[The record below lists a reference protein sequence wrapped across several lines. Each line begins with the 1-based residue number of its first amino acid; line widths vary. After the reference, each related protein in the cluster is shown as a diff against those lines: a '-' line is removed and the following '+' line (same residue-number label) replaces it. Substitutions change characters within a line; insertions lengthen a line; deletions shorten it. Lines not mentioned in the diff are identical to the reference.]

1 MLVAMAFAIP
11 TMYAQESTLYVAKT
25 ASKGYFA
32 NVTAAAGDPSLTYN
46 ASTGA
51 YEGVV
56 SLPQGYAFAFY
67 TGSVSSPTYY
77 GSKASGTA
85 GSTAINFYTAN
96 PYTATI
102 SGGLVVNGRGGWY
115 ISRWADNTTTARD
128 GDVKMS
134 VNLTSGE
141 VSFEESDSSY
151 QENLYI
157 LQDAN
162 SLFTNY
168 ATMPLTD
175 EATGEYSVTL
185 NDVPAGF
192 RFIISIDP
200 ESYSNAFCKAETI
213 SLGSGKTGTYDLI
226 MTSGMNNNNSL
237 IVENAGDYTLSFN
250 YDSKVLTV
258 NNITKPIYKIALFN
272 GTTATS
278 ARVEPYG
285 GGEPQLVYNP
295 ETGYYEGELTTLK
308 SMTVKFYTED
318 GEDVTYWGWT
328 NKQTGANINAA
339 VSLATADTGTYP
351 TTAYASVAQFTSN
364 SDYTKV
370 GSFNISY
377 FAATTDKINTAGTVK
392 IQLNTEKGEAYITKL
407 DAFQP
412 RPTEMYMKGGYHEI
426 TSSSYAPTITT
437 LAPSD
442 SSDEVFQ
449 TMYEV
454 PSTCSASNPL
464 YFIFFNVDNV
474 STSLIYAPETTKG
487 NPIDVTFTNG
497 MYKTDAKIYQ
507 NTDPYWDNLSYKL
520 TQPGKYFIS
529 LNYKTGALT
538 IAQVGEAPEK
548 IGVAMASS
556 FAMAPAP
563 AASDVFLMPTPEDPN
578 IYKGVVNFKKNA
590 AFGFYVGT
598 PGSADYTLYRAHGW
612 ASISCSQYNY
622 WPVDEEEAAQAV
634 LEPGSTMG
642 NWYFS
647 TFSNT
652 SVNAADYTVEIN
664 WLTKTFRIFEEE
676 IVIPTPE
683 KLYIYASVDGGQ
695 NYLQVEEM
703 TNPENGVFSVKYNIP
718 EVPTFV
724 ISDPDFSPA
733 DGDPDHGWRFYI
745 YKPADEISGNTI
757 LGAELGAQV
766 LEFVGDAPAVRT
778 LVTSGT
784 GMFVLEPGVATISYN
799 WATNELQVTKPE
811 IDESLKD
818 VIYYLHADNYF
829 NGPWVPNPE
838 TDPQLTYDPVSQTYV
853 LDEPI
858 LVNKTGGFRF
868 YRQNVS
874 GTITYITPMM
884 ATQIQIGSDYTW
896 KQSFELRNTSAWRF
910 LTFHDPEAR
919 EAEVT
924 LTVDLVN
931 TTLAVTQVSKDK
943 NPEQI
948 YIWYVDGTLDVMG
961 TGYTY
966 KCLTAN
972 PLKPIEE
979 GGAVY
984 TTTWDVPEVTD
995 LEFMDKG
1002 APDHGAFFYL
1012 STSTSKSGG
1021 TLYRGYYGNA
1031 EGVYGPTIEFTAN
1044 KKEVSLPVL
1053 TGGETASFVI
1063 VTPGKSQLTLDLDKA
1078 ILTVEYLED
1087 IVPEPEDNVITLN
1100 FSGVELDDLSS
1111 ALQVLDAMN
1120 DGETLLINENPF
1132 DYVYTQGV
1140 FLMFVPQD
1148 GYDVAVK
1155 CSTNDA
1161 DEVDGTYSINVGAAP
1176 MDDDEDEATAG
1187 DAVTLMAYPAANGLT
1202 FNVVLSEHQ
1211 TSGINALYDLG
1222 NGELRVFNL
1231 QGVQVLRTQNA
1242 SELNILEPGLY
1253 IINGKKVVVRK

>member
-11 TMYAQESTLYVAKT
+11 TLTAQDKLYVAVSTPTT
-25 ASKGYFA
+25 ASGSFKA
-32 NVTAAAGDPSLTYN
+32 CNADASDQSISL
-46 ASTGA
+46 SSSGA
-51 YEGVV
+51 YEGTVT
-56 SLPQGYAFAFY
+56 LYYGQAFSFY
-67 TGSVSSPTYY
+67 TGSAGNPQTWY
-77 GSKASGTA
+77 GSISSGT
-85 GSTAINFYTAN
+85 GGNQLLNFQTAN
-96 PYTATI
+96 PITPTKVLTE
-102 SGGLVVNGRGGWY
+102 GFKGGWY
-115 ISRWADNTTTARD
+115 ISKWADGTQIYGTTRQI
-128 GDVKMS
+128 KMT
-134 VNLTSGE
+134 VEPGKTPT
-141 VSFEESDSSY
+141 FEELADETPSY
-151 QENLYI
+151 PEALYI
-157 LQDAN
+157 LRDTGYE
-162 SLFTNY
+162 FPVY
-168 ATMPLTD
+168 ATMNPVEGKEGVYSASLTD
-175 EATGEYSVTL
+175 VPENFRYVVSLSNSSYLNCYIAPDTL
-185 NDVPAGF
+185 
-192 RFIISIDP
+192 
-200 ESYSNAFCKAETI
+200 
-213 SLGSGKTGTYDLI
+213 SLGYGKSVELETSLKPATNNLNGTILVYSGNYTIQLDYNSKVMTITNDTKPVFRMVKFDGTGTAQVMKTPMSD
-226 MTSGMNNNNSL
+226 SNP
-237 IVENAGDYTLSFN
+237 TL
-250 YDSKVLTV
+250 T
-258 NNITKPIYKIALFN
+258 
-272 GTTATS
+272 
-278 ARVEPYG
+278 
-285 GGEPQLVYNP
+285 YNP
-295 ETGYYEGELTTLK
+295 ETGLYEGEISSVKTPYEYI
-308 SMTVKFYTED
+308 KFYYVLGNDTIW
-318 GEDVTYWGWT
+318 TGWM
-328 NKQTGANINAA
+328 NKNTDLVVNPSASLQTQ
-339 VSLATADTGTYP
+339 ATAQIPSASYVGTYYL
-351 TTAYASVAQFTSN
+351 TETS
-364 SDYTKV
+364 DWHDV
-370 GSFNISY
+370 GGFYISGW
-377 FAATTDKINTAGTVK
+377 AAGRVNLAGTAKVA
-392 IQLNTEKGEAYITKL
+392 LDLEKSIITLTKL
-407 DAFQP
+407 DAFEPVPDVVWVKGQFGAEGYNNNIAQLQP
-412 RPTEMYMKGGYHEI
+412 TDTENVYQGVIEM
-426 TSSSYAPTITT
+426 TST
-437 LAPSD
+437 
-442 SSDEVFQ
+442 
-449 TMYEV
+449 
-454 PSTCSASNPL
+454 PL
-464 YFIFFNVDNV
+464 YFMLSNVQ
-474 STSLIYAPETTKG
+474 SITSGLIWAP
-487 NPIDVTFTNG
+487 
-497 MYKTDAKIYQ
+497 DAKTEINLTGTY
-507 NTDPYWDNLSYKL
+507 TTTATKYDNNNPFTSNPALYYVL
-520 TQPGKYFIS
+520 NGQGKVMVSF
-529 LNYKTGALT
+529 NYKTGELKLSA
-538 IAQVGEAPEK
+538 VGENPEK
-548 IGVAMASS
+548 IGVAMATG
-556 FAMAPAP
+556 FMAAPAP

-578 IYKGVVNFKKNA
+578 IYKGLVNFKKNA

-598 PGSADYTLYRAHGW
+598 PGSSDYILYRAHGFS
-612 ASISCSQYNY
+612 AISCTQNNY
-622 WPVDEEEAAQAV
+622 WPVDEEEAAEAV

-647 TFSNT
+647 AFSNT

-676 IVIPTPE
+676 IIIPTPE
-683 KLYIYASVDGGQ
+683 KLYLYASVDGGQ

-703 TNPENGVFSVKYNIP
+703 TNPVNGVFSVKYNIP

-733 DGDPDHGWRFYI
+733 DGDPDHGWRFYL

-811 IDESLKD
+811 IDESIKD

-838 TDPQLTYDPVSQTYV
+838 TDPQLTYDPVSKTYV

-874 GTITYITPMM
+874 GTTTYITPMM
-884 ATQIQIGSDYTW
+884 ATQIQIGADYSW

-910 LTFHDPEAR
+910 LTFHDPEAK

-948 YIWYVDGTLDVMG
+948 YIWFADGTEDAMG
-961 TGYTY
+961 LGYVYRPMTN
-966 KCLTAN
+966 N
-972 PLKPIEE
+972 PMKPIEE

-984 TTTWDVPEVTD
+984 TTTWDVPEITG
-995 LEFMDKG
+995 LELNDKG
-1002 APDHGAFFYL
+1002 APDHGAFFYM
-1012 STSTSKSGG
+1012 STSTSQSGG
-1021 TLYRGYYGNA
+1021 TRYLGYYGNT
-1031 EGVYGPTIEFTAN
+1031 EGVYGPTIEFSAS
-1044 KKEVSLPVL
+1044 KKEVTMPVL

-1063 VTPGKSQLTLDLDKA
+1063 VTPGKCQLTLDLDKA

-1087 IVPEPEDNVITLN
+1087 IVPEPEDNTITLN
-1100 FSGVELDDLSS
+1100 FSGVELADLAS

-1140 FLMFVPQD
+1140 FLMFIPQE

-1155 CSTNDA
+1155 CASNDA
-1161 DEVDGTYSINVGAAP
+1161 DVVDGTYSINVGAAP
-1176 MDDDEDEATAG
+1176 MDDEEEEATAG

-1242 SELNILEPGLY
+1242 SDLNVLEPGLY